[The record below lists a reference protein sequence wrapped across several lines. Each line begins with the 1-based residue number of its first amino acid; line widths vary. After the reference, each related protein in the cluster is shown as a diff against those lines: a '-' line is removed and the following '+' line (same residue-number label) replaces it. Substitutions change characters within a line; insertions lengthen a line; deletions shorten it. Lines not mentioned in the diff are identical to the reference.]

1 MMVWGGISFEGHTDL
16 YLLANSTLTAV
27 RSWDIILRATV
38 RLYTGAVGPVLLLV
52 HEQHDNTCPNLA
64 RLCRQFLDDKGV
76 DAINWPSRSPHLNPI
91 ENLWDV
97 ISEHQENVQEL
108 TDALIQV
115 WQEMSQ
121 DILRLIRS
129 MPKCFRG
136 CTQARG
142 ATHTTYLHYELV

>member
-1 MMVWGGISFEGHTDL
+1 MFHFFLFYINYCFFIVIYTAKKC

-121 DILRLIRS
+121 VGMGTETRYLI
-129 MPKCFRG
+129 G
-136 CTQARG
+136 LG
-142 ATHTTYLHYELV
+142 AKL